1 MIRVEFEQAEELCA
15 LSVKGHAGYG
25 GYGRDIVCAAV
36 SALVVALADYVEAEA
51 GCEAQTFVEVRPGH
65 AVVRAGGK
73 TCEAFRPVYRGLCR
87 LARTYPEHV
96 VVEVSGERK
105 DKDLSNKE
113 ETT

>member
-1 MIRVEFEQAEELCA
+1 MIRVEFWQAEELCA

-25 GYGRDIVCAAV
+25 EYGRDIVCAAV

-51 GCEAQTFVEVRPGH
+51 GSEAQTFVEIRPGH
-65 AVVRAGGK
+65 AVLRAGGK
-73 TCEAFRPVYRGLCR
+73 MCEAFRPVYRGLCR

-96 VVEVSGERK
+96 VVEVSGESNGE
-105 DKDLSNKE
+105 DLSNKE